1 MFLVNMIFI
10 ISSINK
16 NSKLLNIY
24 YLVYLYSLVTDN
36 IVIYDFKL
44 FINDLGWISILFE
57 WKNHKNFRIQ
67 SWANRTLLNMDDEDP
82 INGDYMFGKQTVLL
96 YPKNRYHQDSKI
108 DIVLVHGLLGGVSF
122 SWREKD
128 VHINE
133 PLGLFGKYI
142 IYYHQFILDL
152 LFVNYY
158 V

>member
-1 MFLVNMIFI
+1 M
-10 ISSINK
+10 
-16 NSKLLNIY
+16 
-24 YLVYLYSLVTDN
+24 
-36 IVIYDFKL
+36 YDYKL
-44 FINDLGWISILFE
+44 FIYDLGWISILFE

-142 IYYHQFILDL
+142 IINYIIQL
-152 LFVNYY
+152 L
-158 V
+158 